1 MVEMRRMRVKLML
14 TGLLGLVGMAGCM
27 PSLRYDTAAPSM
39 GERAEP
45 SMLPGATW
53 IDVPVTL
60 HYATRDG
67 ITAVSPQRASESV
80 ERANLALM
88 PYGIRLFV
96 SETNILPQGYA
107 RVDDD
112 DDRFALAELSHR
124 NGTIHVFFVQ
134 GVKLSAPTRRS
145 SRVSGMHWRYR
156 GMQTPMHRREYIVVA
171 QDAPNTTLA
180 HEIGHVLGLG
190 HSDARDNLMCSC
202 RRSGDTGFSEAQ
214 GRKMRSGARLLLL
227 RAAP

>member
-1 MVEMRRMRVKLML
+1 
-14 TGLLGLVGMAGCM
+14 M
-27 PSLRYDTAAPSM
+27 PSLRYDTASSTLQD
-39 GERAEP
+39 RAEP
-45 SMLPGATW
+45 SKLPGATW

-60 HYATRDG
+60 HYATQDG
-67 ITAVSPQRASESV
+67 ITAVSPQGASDSV

-107 RVDDD
+107 RIDDD

-134 GVKLSAPTRRS
+134 GVKLKQPKRDS

-156 GMQTPMHRREYIVVA
+156 GLQTPMHRREYIVVA
-171 QDAPNTTLA
+171 QDAPDTTLA

-190 HSDARDNLMCSC
+190 HSDAPDNLMCSC
-202 RRSGDTGFSEAQ
+202 RRSGVTGFTEDQ
-214 GRKMRSGARLLLL
+214 GRKMRSGARALLL
-227 RAAP
+227 RATP